1 MKPTGPSAHTL
12 ASAVREIEAHAAES
26 GWDQPP
32 KLFALVP
39 SVDLL
44 REEPRLAA
52 ALGLDEATAAGS
64 LTPVEQEQLPGGEAL
79 EAAVPQLIWPEEVA
93 GAAAVVE
100 RIVLPPS
107 AEAAVPDDRTAA
119 LEFAAGHPERADVRL
134 AVGVLRDGSSHCVVR
149 LRSVDESDARLEG
162 ADLVPGL
169 VAVLAASLE
178 PAVLGTGP

>member
-1 MKPTGPSAHTL
+1 MRPGPSAQAL
-12 ASAVREIEAHAAES
+12 ASAVREIEAHAAEP

-39 SVDLL
+39 SMDLL
-44 REEPRLAA
+44 RAEPRLAA

-64 LTPVEQEQLPGGEAL
+64 LTPVEQEPLPGSRAFE
-79 EAAVPQLIWPEEVA
+79 EAVPEVMWPDDVA

-107 AEAAVPDDRTAA
+107 AEAAVPDDRAAA
-119 LEFAAGHPERADVRL
+119 LEFAAAHPQRADVRL
-134 AVGVLRDGSSHCVVR
+134 AAGVLRDGSSHCVVR
-149 LRSVDESDARLEG
+149 LRSADDPDARLEG

-169 VAVLAASLE
+169 VAALAASLQ
-178 PAVLGTGP
+178 PAALGSGS